1 MPVPRVLISVVV
13 LLLFG
18 ALFIACALGVLPY
31 FVKQKLDTVGSMNVI
46 TVVIIFIDWV
56 LTTHCS
62 RACLR
67 SVCTAST

>member
-56 LTTHCS
+56 LTTHCC
-62 RACLR
+62 RACSR